1 MNPADDSGVEED
13 ANALGDDVR
22 ELGDFLDRVGIELGE
37 FHLQSQLL
45 LSRNK
50 TMECTMLMCGIRFEL
65 AHRTCKWI
73 VRMFEIFGP

>member
-13 ANALGDDVR
+13 ANALADDVR

-45 LSRNK
+45 LSRNT
-50 TMECTMLMCGIRFEL
+50 TMECTVLMCGIRFEKIL
-65 AHRTCKWI
+65 ALT
-73 VRMFEIFGP
+73 